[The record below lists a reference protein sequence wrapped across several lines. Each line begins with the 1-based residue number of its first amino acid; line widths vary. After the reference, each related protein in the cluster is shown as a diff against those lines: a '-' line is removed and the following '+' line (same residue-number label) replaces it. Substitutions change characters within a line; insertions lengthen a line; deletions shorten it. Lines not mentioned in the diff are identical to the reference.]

1 MAMDERATDEEVVDS
16 AVGVWVGLCGMR
28 TQTTHHPRWVLLVRS
43 SSCGRDR
50 VSVCVDR
57 RRWWIARLSTRDQG
71 GWVDDWEGEGVRD
84 GELVGWTEGEVMLML
99 GMFGMEERMVRLDGS

>member
-1 MAMDERATDEEVVDS
+1 MLVMDERATDEEVVDR

-43 SSCGRDR
+43 TSCGRDR

-71 GWVDDWEGEGVRD
+71 GWVDDWEREGVRD
-84 GELVGWTEGEVMLML
+84 GELVGWAEEVTLML
-99 GMFGMEERMVRLDGS
+99 GMLGMEERMVRLDGS